1 MSAWKIQVIHGPNL
15 NMLGWREPAVY
26 GTMTLSELDHLLLKQ
41 ARDLGLELSIFQS
54 NHEGEIID
62 QIQSCFRK
70 MDGILINPGAY
81 THYSYAIR
89 DAISSVELPVV
100 EVHLSNIMERE
111 AFRRISVLEEV
122 CVGQI
127 YGKGKDSYLEGL
139 QLLKEYLEQGQSPEG
154 TSTGL

>member
-1 MSAWKIQVIHGPNL
+1 
-15 NMLGWREPAVY
+15 MLGWREPAVY
-26 GTMTLSELDHLLLKQ
+26 GTMTLEELNQLLLFR
-41 ARDLGLELSIFQS
+41 AGELNLELSIFQS

-70 MDGILINPGAY
+70 KDGILINPGAF

-89 DAISSVELPVV
+89 DAISSVELPTV

-111 AFRRISVLEEV
+111 AFRQISVLEEI
-122 CVGQI
+122 CIGQI

-139 QLLKEYLEQGQSPEG
+139 QVLKNYLEQEPSPEQ
-154 TSTGL
+154 TRTDV